1 MANYDKSIQDFKS
14 KLAYGGVR
22 PTMFEVTISFP
33 NGLTADNDAA
43 ESAQYLVKAAQLP
56 ASTVGVIDV
65 PFRGRKLK
73 VSGDRS
79 YADWSTTIT
88 NDHSFGLRVTLEKWS
103 ELVQNHNFVLG
114 ANKLED
120 YFGSAVVRQLDRDAK
135 QIRAYQFEGIWP
147 STVGEIGLDFDSTD
161 QVEFYDCTWAV
172 QFWTAIEVGD
182 PATGAARSNVGSAT
196 PLITS

>member
-1 MANYDKSIQDFKS
+1 MANYDKSIENFKA
-14 KLAYGGVR
+14 KLAFGGVR

-43 ESAQYLVKAAQLP
+43 ESAHYLVKAAQLP

-114 ANKLED
+114 ANELRN
-120 YFGSAVVRQLDRDAK
+120 YFGSAIVRQLDRDAQ
-135 QIRAYQFEGIWP
+135 QIRAYKFEGIWP
-147 STVGEIGLDFDSTD
+147 SSVGEIGLDFDSTD

-172 QFWTAIEVGD
+172 QYWTAIEVGD
-182 PATGAARSNVGSAT
+182 PATGGPRSNVGTGS
-196 PLITS
+196 LITS

>member
-1 MANYDKSIQDFKS
+1 MANYDKSIEDFKA
-14 KLAYGGVR
+14 KLEFGGVR
-22 PTMFEVTISFP
+22 PTMFEVTITFP

-88 NDHSFGLRVTLEKWS
+88 NDHSFGLRVHLEKWS
-103 ELVQNHNFVLG
+103 ELVQNHNYVLG

-120 YFGSAVVRQLDRDAK
+120 YFGSAIVRQLDRDAK

-172 QFWTAIEVGD
+172 QFWTAIESGD
-182 PATGAARSNVGSAT
+182 PAPGSARSNVGSNT